1 LDFHDIY
8 LSIPTMVITVRHLS
22 FFDLM
27 RGTGV
32 KPKRRESLFEC
43 FSSLWQSRSFEERR
57 MVS

>member
-1 LDFHDIY
+1 
-8 LSIPTMVITVRHLS
+8 MVITVRHLS